1 MADNQVDLKLNLD
14 FQGVND
20 ALYQMIG
27 QFKGTDKEFL
37 KITNNMQKNAKNFE
51 AAVKLFGPASAE
63 AGRYLKALQ
72 NDFISLAANGVDP
85 ASDAFKKMMSSMPS
99 ASSLDATTGS
109 LKKNN
114 MQWTNLALVIQ
125 DLPFGFRGI
134 QNNLPA
140 LMASVAGATGPMY
153 LAFSALIAAVTAYDL
168 GIFGATKKTVDFRKA
183 LKETNDEIRTT
194 LNYTNNEISNL
205 EGLIDVLSDIN
216 TSESIRKKA
225 LSELK
230 EAITQVDESEG
241 KKIKTDGDAIGITY
255 KYIEALRQRQ
265 MQEVLGKRIA
275 EIELAQIE
283 KRNTLTIE
291 TNKANRGF
299 HPIDMFMGNSELQN
313 LQTEIIA
320 NETLLRQLEELR
332 KGNTKA
338 LLLNPF
344 SKYNAKGQTT
354 KEGDAQ
360 AKKDL
365 ERNQKYNEQVI
376 QGLIDSK
383 KLELK
388 LYEDDAYKKY
398 EVSVELADLEKQLA
412 LERIKNS
419 EYSDKQKAKLSEEV
433 YKEYANQILLID
445 QFMQE
450 QLLIQKDKARKEN
463 KKRDEQELKEFTDA
477 YKNQLKDFDEFY
489 KNKQNLSTGDRLAQ
503 KLIYEQEASD
513 LQYMLENNLITYD
526 DYIKRLGETFKGWS
540 NNNKAIATEAASYI
554 KQIGNGLMSALGPSM
569 DMLLDKGAN
578 IGEVLSKM
586 TQDLIKQ
593 LAKVIVTAAIAAALI
608 SIIFPEKLAAAGM
621 SGMDVFSGLFT
632 QGMGLGSMAFSP
644 KKMANGG
651 IVSGPTMGLMGEY
664 PGASHNPEVVAPLD
678 KLKTL
683 IGGGS
688 GGQFVLRGQDLLLSV
703 NRAQKASNLKGQNIS
718 LA

>member
-1 MADNQVDLKLNLD
+1 MIREVTSTSTADRDK
-14 FQGVND
+14 
-20 ALYQMIG
+20 
-27 QFKGTDKEFL
+27 FKA
-37 KITNNMQKNAKNFE
+37 MQ
-51 AAVKLFGPASAE
+51 
-63 AGRYLKALQ
+63 
-72 NDFISLAANGVDP
+72 
-85 ASDAFKKMMSSMPS
+85 
-99 ASSLDATTGS
+99 
-109 LKKNN
+109 
-114 MQWTNLALVIQ
+114 
-125 DLPFGFRGI
+125 
-134 QNNLPA
+134 
-140 LMASVAGATGPMY
+140 
-153 LAFSALIAAVTAYDL
+153 
-168 GIFGATKKTVDFRKA
+168 
-183 LKETNDEIRTT
+183 
-194 LNYTNNEISNL
+194 
-205 EGLIDVLSDIN
+205 
-216 TSESIRKKA
+216 
-225 LSELK
+225 
-230 EAITQVDESEG
+230 
-241 KKIKTDGDAIGITY
+241 
-255 KYIEALRQRQ
+255 
-265 MQEVLGKRIA
+265 
-275 EIELAQIE
+275 IEL
-283 KRNTLTIE
+283 R
-291 TNKANRGF
+291 
-299 HPIDMFMGNSELQN
+299 S
-313 LQTEIIA
+313 
-320 NETLLRQLEELR
+320 
-332 KGNTKA
+332 
-338 LLLNPF
+338 
-344 SKYNAKGQTT
+344 S
-354 KEGDAQ
+354 
-360 AKKDL
+360 
-365 ERNQKYNEQVI
+365 
-376 QGLIDSK
+376 
-383 KLELK
+383 
-388 LYEDDAYKKY
+388 DDAYKKY

-477 YKNQLKDFDEFY
+477 NKNQLKDFDEFY

>member
-37 KITNNMQKNAKNFE
+37 KITNSMEKNAKNFE
-51 AAVKLFGPASAE
+51 AAVKLFGPASVE

-72 NDFISLAANGVDP
+72 KDFITLAANGVDP

-140 LMASVAGATGPMY
+140 LMGSVAGATGPMY

-183 LKETNDEIRTT
+183 LKETNDEIRNTV
-194 LNYTNNEISNL
+194 NYTNAEVSNL
-205 EGLIDVLSDIN
+205 QGLVDVMLDVNN
-216 TSESIRKKA
+216 TESIRNKA
-225 LSELK
+225 LKEAK
-230 EAITQVDESEG
+230 EAITQVDEAQG
-241 KKIKTDGDAIGITY
+241 KKIKTIGDAIIAINLYT
-255 KYIEALRQRQ
+255 EAIQQQQ
-265 MQEVLGKRIA
+265 MQEVIGKRIA
-275 EIELAQIE
+275 EITIGQIE
-283 KRNTLTIE
+283 KRNNLAIE
-291 TNKANRGF
+291 TAKANKGI
-299 HPIDMFMGNSELQN
+299 HPIDMFMGNTQLQN

-344 SKYNAKGQTT
+344 SKYNAKGQTN
-354 KEGDAQ
+354 KQGEAE
-360 AKKDL
+360 AKKQL
-365 ERNQKYNEQVI
+365 ELTQRFNEQVI

-383 KLELK
+383 KLEVK
-388 LYEDDAYKKY
+388 LYEDDAFKKY
-398 EVSVELADLEKQLA
+398 EVSVQLADLEKQLA
-412 LERIKNS
+412 LEKIKNS

-489 KNKQNLSTGDRLAQ
+489 KNKQNLSTGDRLKQ
-503 KLIYEQEASD
+503 KSIYEQESSD

-540 NNNKAIATEAASYI
+540 NNNKAIATEAAASI
-554 KQIGNGLMSALGPSM
+554 RQIGNGLMSALGPAM
-569 DMLLDKGAN
+569 DMLIDKGAS
-578 IGEVLSKM
+578 IGEVIQKM
-586 TQDLIKQ
+586 AQDLIKQ
-593 LAKVIVTAAIAAALI
+593 LIKVIATAAIAALLMT
-608 SIIFPEKLAAAGM
+608 IIFPEKLAAAGM

-632 QGMGLGSMAFSP
+632 QGMGLGPMAFPP

-651 IVSGPTMGLMGEY
+651 IVSGPTLGLMGEY
-664 PGASHNPEVVAPLD
+664 PGASSNPEVVAPLD
-678 KLKTL
+678 KLKSL
-683 IGGGS
+683 IGGS
-688 GGQFVLRGQDLLLSV
+688 GGGTLEARISGNDLLILM
-703 NRAQKASNLKGQNIS
+703 NKAARNNNNTF
-718 LA
+718 

>member
-27 QFKGTDKEFL
+27 QFKGTDKEFQ
-37 KITNNMQKNAKNFE
+37 KIADSIQKKAKNIE
-51 AAVKLFGPASAE
+51 ASIKLFGPASQQ
-63 AGRYLKALQ
+63 AGAAIKSLQ
-72 NDFISLAANGVDP
+72 KDFTSLVANGIDP
-85 ASDAFKKMMSSMPS
+85 TSDSFKKLTSSMPS
-99 ASSLDATTGS
+99 SSNLDATTGS

-140 LMASVAGATGPMY
+140 LMGSVAGATGPMY

-183 LKETNDEIRTT
+183 LKETNDELRNTV
-194 LNYTNNEISNL
+194 NYTNSEVSNL
-205 EGLIDVLSDIN
+205 QGLVDVMLDIN
-216 TSESIRKKA
+216 TTESIRNKA
-225 LSELK
+225 LKEAK
-230 EAITQVDESEG
+230 EAITQVDEAQG
-241 KKIKTDGDAIGITY
+241 KKIKTIGDAIVAINLYT
-255 KYIEALRQRQ
+255 EAIQQQQ
-265 MQEVLGKRIA
+265 MQEVIGKRIA
-275 EIELAQIE
+275 EITIGQIE
-283 KRNTLTIE
+283 KRNTLAIE
-291 TNKANRGF
+291 TAKANRGI
-299 HPIDMFMGNSELQN
+299 HPVNWFMGNTELQN
-313 LQTEIIA
+313 LESEILA
-320 NETLLRQLEELR
+320 NETLLRQLEDLR
-332 KGNTKA
+332 KSTTKA
-338 LLLNPF
+338 LLLNPT

-419 EYSDKQKAKLSEEV
+419 EYSDKQKAKLSEAV

-463 KKRDEQELKEFTDA
+463 KKNDEKELKEFTDA
-477 YKNQLKDFDEFY
+477 YKNQLKEFDDFYRD
-489 KNKQNLSTGDRLAQ
+489 KQNLNTGDRLAQ
-503 KLIYEQEASD
+503 KLIYEQESSD

-526 DYIKRLGETFKGWS
+526 DYFKRLGETYKGWT
-540 NNNKAIATEAASYI
+540 NNNKAITQEAANSI
-554 KQIGNGLMSALGPSM
+554 KQIGNGIMSALGPSM

-578 IGEVLSKM
+578 LGEVLEKM
-586 TQDLIKQ
+586 FTDLLKQ
-593 LAKVIVTAAIAAALI
+593 LVKVAATAAITALLMT
-608 SIIFPEKLAAAGM
+608 IIFPEKLATAGIT
-621 SGMDVFSGLFT
+621 GGDLFSGLFT
-632 QGMGLGSMAFSP
+632 QGMGLGSMAFPP

-651 IVSGPTMGLMGEY
+651 LVSGPTMGLMGEY

>member
-1 MADNQVDLKLNLD
+1 
-14 FQGVND
+14 
-20 ALYQMIG
+20 MIG

-37 KITNNMQKNAKNFE
+37 KITNSMEKNAKNFE
-51 AAVKLFGPASAE
+51 AAVKLFGPASVE

-72 NDFISLAANGVDP
+72 KDFITLAANGVDP

-140 LMASVAGATGPMY
+140 LMGSVAGATGPMY

-183 LKETNDEIRTT
+183 LKETNDEIRNTV
-194 LNYTNNEISNL
+194 NYTNAEVSNL
-205 EGLIDVLSDIN
+205 QGLVDVMLDVNN
-216 TSESIRKKA
+216 TESIRNKA
-225 LSELK
+225 LKEAK
-230 EAITQVDESEG
+230 EAITQVDEAQG
-241 KKIKTDGDAIGITY
+241 KKIKTIGDAIIAINLYT
-255 KYIEALRQRQ
+255 EAIQQQQ
-265 MQEVLGKRIA
+265 MQEVIGKRIA
-275 EIELAQIE
+275 EITIGQIE
-283 KRNTLTIE
+283 KRNNLAIE
-291 TNKANRGF
+291 TAKANKGI
-299 HPIDMFMGNSELQN
+299 HPIDMFMGNTQLQN

-344 SKYNAKGQTT
+344 SKYNAKGQTN
-354 KEGDAQ
+354 KQGEAE
-360 AKKDL
+360 AKKQL
-365 ERNQKYNEQVI
+365 ELTQRFNEQVI

-383 KLELK
+383 KLEVK
-388 LYEDDAYKKY
+388 LYEDDAFKKY
-398 EVSVELADLEKQLA
+398 EVSVQLADLEKQLA
-412 LERIKNS
+412 LEKIKNS

-489 KNKQNLSTGDRLAQ
+489 KNKQNLSTGDRLKQ
-503 KLIYEQEASD
+503 KSIYEQESSD

-540 NNNKAIATEAASYI
+540 NNNKAIATEAAASI
-554 KQIGNGLMSALGPSM
+554 RQIGNGLMSALGPAM
-569 DMLLDKGAN
+569 DMLIDKGAS
-578 IGEVLSKM
+578 IGEVIQKM
-586 TQDLIKQ
+586 AQDLIKQ
-593 LAKVIVTAAIAAALI
+593 LIKVIATAAIAALLMT
-608 SIIFPEKLAAAGM
+608 IIFPEKLAAAGM

-632 QGMGLGSMAFSP
+632 QGMGLGPMAFPP

-651 IVSGPTMGLMGEY
+651 IVSGPTLGLMGEY
-664 PGASHNPEVVAPLD
+664 PGASSNPEVVAPLD
-678 KLKTL
+678 KLKSL
-683 IGGGS
+683 IGGS
-688 GGQFVLRGQDLLLSV
+688 GGGTLEARISGNDLLILM
-703 NRAQKASNLKGQNIS
+703 NKAARNNNNTF
-718 LA
+718 

>member
-27 QFKGTDKEFL
+27 QFNGTDKEFQ
-37 KITNNMQKNAKNFE
+37 KIANSIQKNAKNLE
-51 AAVKLFGPASAE
+51 AAIKLFGPASQQ
-63 AGRYLKALQ
+63 AGAAAKKMEK
-72 NDFISLAANGVDP
+72 DFQSLVANGIDP
-85 ASDAFKKMMSSMPS
+85 ASASFKKMTSSMPT
-99 ASSLDATTGS
+99 ASGLDAATGS

-114 MQWTNLALVIQ
+114 MQWSNLALVIQ

-140 LMASVAGATGPMY
+140 LMGSVAGATGPMY

-183 LKETNDEIRTT
+183 LKETNDELRNT
-194 LNYTNNEISNL
+194 LNYTNSEVSNL
-205 EGLIDVLSDIN
+205 QGLVDVMLDVN
-216 TSESIRKKA
+216 TTESIRNKA
-225 LSELK
+225 LNEAR
-230 EAITQVDESEG
+230 EAITQVDEAQG
-241 KKIKTDGDAIGITY
+241 KKIKTIGDAIIAINLYT
-255 KYIEALRQRQ
+255 EAIQQQQ
-265 MQEVLGKRIA
+265 MQEVIGKKIA
-275 EIELAQIE
+275 EITIGQIE
-283 KRNTLTIE
+283 KRNTLAIE
-291 TNKANRGF
+291 TAKANKGI
-299 HPIDMFMGNSELQN
+299 HPVNWFMGNTELQN
-313 LQTEIIA
+313 LESEILA
-320 NETLLRQLEELR
+320 NETLLRQLEDFR
-332 KGNTKA
+332 KSNTKA
-338 LLLNPF
+338 LLLNPT
-344 SKYNAKGQTT
+344 SKYNAKGKTNNQL
-354 KEGDAQ
+354 DAQ

-365 ERNQKYNEQVI
+365 EASQRFNEQVI
-376 QGLIDSK
+376 QGLIDTK
-383 KLELK
+383 KLEVK
-388 LYEDDAYKKY
+388 LYEDDAFKKY
-398 EVSVELADLEKQLA
+398 QVSEELLQLEKQLA
-412 LERIKNS
+412 LLKIKNS
-419 EYSDKQKAKLSEEV
+419 EYSEIQKAKLSEAV

-463 KKRDEQELKEFTDA
+463 KKRDEKELKEFTDA

-503 KLIYEQEASD
+503 KSIYEQESSD

-540 NNNKAIATEAASYI
+540 NNNKAIATEAANSI
-554 KQIGNGLMSALGPSM
+554 KQIGNGLMSALGPAM
-569 DMLLDKGAN
+569 DMLIDKGAS
-578 IGEVLSKM
+578 IGEVINKM
-586 TQDLIKQ
+586 AEDLIKQ
-593 LAKVIVTAAIAAALI
+593 LIKVIATAAIAALLMT
-608 SIIFPEKLAAAGM
+608 IIFPEKLASAGM
-621 SGMDVFSGLFT
+621 SGVDVFTGLFT
-632 QGMGLGSMAFSP
+632 QGMGLGSMAFPP

-651 IVSGPTMGLMGEY
+651 LVSGPTMGLMGEY